1 VAAGHL
7 SFGVHSACKF
17 TVPASTRD
25 LALQRRLGALD
36 GGLAEPQLDARASV
50 QLVDEVR

>member
-1 VAAGHL
+1 MRNGGL
-7 SFGVHSACKF
+7 PSFIRRALGVQ
-17 TVPASTRD
+17 VPTSTRD

-50 QLVDEVR
+50 QLVDKVR